1 MCVPI
6 TPVSCFKNHITRFT
20 VLLLALQ
27 ILNLSVQSRPAS
39 DTNDSYMLSHTHL
52 VNPIDHALEYIVER
66 LMHKKDAFP
75 EDGKAHSQD
84 PIHLVKTTAFNLYL
98 SYYHTPLVATTSHP
112 LLLTHKDA
120 YAEGYDYLFA
130 SEINPPPPKV

>member
-1 MCVPI
+1 MQVSF
-6 TPVSCFKNHITRFT
+6 TSVSCIKKYTTHFI

-27 ILNLSVQSRPAS
+27 ILNVSVQSRPAN

-66 LMHKKDAFP
+66 ILHKKNAFP
-75 EDGKAHSQD
+75 EDGKAHRQE
-84 PIHLVKTTAFNLYL
+84 PIHLVKTTAFNLYF
-98 SYYHTPLVATTSHP
+98 SCYHTPLLATTSHP
-112 LLLTHKDA
+112 LMLTHKDA
-120 YAEGYDYLFA
+120 YAEGYNYLFA

>member
-1 MCVPI
+1 MLVFI
-6 TPVSCFKNHITRFT
+6 TPVSCFKKYITRFT

-27 ILNLSVQSRPAS
+27 ILNLSVQSRPSS
-39 DTNDSYMLSHTHL
+39 DTNDSYMLSHTQL

-66 LMHKKDAFP
+66 IMHHKNAFP

-84 PIHLVKTTAFNLYL
+84 PIHLEKTTAFNLYL
-98 SYYHTPLVATTSHP
+98 SPYYTPVMATTSHP
-112 LLLTHKDA
+112 IMLTHKDA